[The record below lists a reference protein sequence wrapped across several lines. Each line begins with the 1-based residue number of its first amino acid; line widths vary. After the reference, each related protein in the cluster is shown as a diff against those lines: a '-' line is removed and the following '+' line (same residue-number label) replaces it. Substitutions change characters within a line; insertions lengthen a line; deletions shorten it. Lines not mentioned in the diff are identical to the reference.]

1 MEERLELE
9 IAEDVEVDATDGMR
23 SSTALMPSAAPLPCL
38 FTSSMREI
46 VSSLGS

>member
-1 MEERLELE
+1 MEL
-9 IAEDVEVDATDGMR
+9 AEDVELDAIVGSR

-46 VSSLGS
+46 VSPLAS